1 MSFEKIRPE
10 DIDGNVF
17 KMIGDDWM
25 LVTAET
31 EKGVNTMTASWGG
44 MGVLWNKPVAFVF
57 IRPQRY
63 TFEFTESSDVMT
75 LSFFGGEKRE
85 ALKICGSLS
94 GRDCPKIEK
103 AGLTPYR
110 LGDGLVTFEGAHLA
124 VCAKKIYTD
133 MIKPEN
139 MLCGDIMKNYPKCD
153 FHKMYIAEICDV
165 YKGI

>member
-63 TFEFTESSDVMT
+63 TFEFTENSDVMT

-110 LGDGLVTFEGAHLA
+110 LGYGLVPFEGAHLA

>member
-75 LSFFGGEKRE
+75 LSFFGG
-85 ALKICGSLS
+85 
-94 GRDCPKIEK
+94 RDCPKIEK
-103 AGLTPYR
+103 AGLTPCR

-139 MLCGDIMKNYPKCD
+139 MLCGDIMKTYPKND
-153 FHKMYIAEICDV
+153 FHKTYIAEICDV